1 MAFSGSGSGTVIAP
15 YQITTVE
22 QLNEMRDD
30 LSSYFILMND
40 LDFDLDSSYSDPTT
54 NKSGYITGSGWLPVG
69 DVTVKFAGG
78 FNGDGKTISNLFI
91 DRSGTDSIGLFG
103 FTDAGSL
110 VKNVFLSDVDI
121 TGANYTASIE
131 GYCRGTILN
140 CKSDGNIVGAER
152 VGGIVGFL
160 NADHAYQGTVIGSG
174 SSCNVSGTKWVGG
187 FCGYNYS
194 DGTVGFSAL
203 AGLILNCYSKGSVT
217 RISGVEINF
226 GGFVGFNDR
235 ATFINNFSTGKVEW
249 ETGPHPTDK
258 GFAGSERTGGAYRDE
273 GNFFDTDISLQATTT
288 GNAKGRT
295 TVQLKNILC
304 YTDYDYPTA
313 SAGLVTPWA
322 IFDKGDVTYTPNET
336 NVLGLSGSNDV
347 NVGSV
352 DYATNKIT
360 LSVKF
365 KLTDF
370 MSVNVCLMGWG
381 DWNEDL
387 TIYIRSDE
395 CQFSIVSGTA
405 ARYEVSYPTGML
417 NLGWHNIIVTMDTTT
432 AETKVYLDNV
442 YLGTITCLSGSGN
455 LPMVGD
461 LHFGAFDD
469 GAGYFPGN
477 LSEILIYD
485 DIISAAERLNIL
497 ENEEVTN
504 NLVGRW
510 KLNEGSGTTLTDDIG
525 ANNGTIVG
533 PSWLYED
540 VNTSIWSI
548 DDTVD
553 YPESYREETSSSET
567 ISVEESVYLGEES
580 DVNIPKLILAIN
592 ESLYLGEESSVV
604 FDKLSIDINESLY
617 LGENID
623 VNIPKLILAINESLY
638 LGENI
643 DVNLS
648 KLILNINESVYLGE
662 SSDAHLNEQ
671 VEYGVRIISYNPLII
686 LSGINTVKLT
696 HIDIST
702 PAVPVVTTHVVS
714 GITNAKDV
722 VLNDSNDY
730 FYLAGADGIVVK
742 IEKADL
748 DAQTIVDTSDTDDF
762 QKISSLETF
771 FRTFASTD
779 DSSGEIIM
787 IDEATISKINTD
799 VRWSKRITNTI
810 SCLVNTILG
819 KKINCDVRFSEN
831 VESVL
836 KTDIR
841 WLKYEYADL
850 TQHPVDFNDIQVKIN
865 GTDLAPLNDVD
876 LKSINI
882 THTKGE
888 YSTASFSLNRRHDNP
903 NYDNQGNSSQITN
916 QNAVLIY
923 IDGHLEFSGTIQSFN
938 AESELE
944 SIVVNARMTEPSRNK
959 QTRSIPLASVGESL
973 NLYHCLLNSVYVENP
988 DLNTQAVITNENG
1001 LYWSGNEW
1009 VGDLNEAQVFA
1020 SHALAESSIPS
1031 DYTSQQAWPTN
1042 YEESPAYYKGI
1053 QVNLGTSITQ
1063 NIERYSSFTDSAAL
1077 ATKIEEGTFNP
1088 KQNWSYFWFASFEN
1102 FISNVIT
1109 TSSRY
1114 LGTSLGSLSAD
1125 TWKINGASYKRQKQL
1140 DDDTADLGNYY
1151 VGSAPFQIISLQNG
1165 KLTTKDK
1172 WVDKSDGLYR
1182 EKDASYDY
1190 IQYAKD
1196 AAALEYSKLK
1206 TINNSIIPVTSSQID
1221 LTIDGYYYYAIKLL
1235 TRLNL
1240 SNTTASG
1247 IYFGSNGF
1255 PVSVKSISIDTNSMR
1270 VSIECDNQL
1279 SVEEIG
1285 EIDRNYPDVNS
1296 DEYINDKE
1304 SVLNYRKYD
1313 PNVSGYIT

>member
-1 MAFSGSGSGTVIAP
+1 MANPLNNSFETWTVPGSAGSSSGVCTNWTVVTVNGGTATRSEAGSARVYSGTYAVNCRGARSGNP
-15 YQITTVE
+15 NQIGGLISDAFTVE
-22 QLNEMRDD
+22 
-30 LSSYFILMND
+30 ND
-40 LDFDLDSSYSDPTT
+40 
-54 NKSGYITGSGWLPVG
+54 YITFWKYDQNAGGVTPIVKIFSSADVELMSFTLTKYVGWRQYCIYIGDLIDDDIKIQVQQSPTGSAGYYTIYDLVECTDTPVG
-69 DVTVKFAGG
+69 EACYDSTNEDEITPDTATADSVHSTDVATNVIDDNDTTRWNQDTGVARANAWVKVDLGSVQSVGRVLIRRNTDKTAT
-78 FNGDGKTISNLFI
+78 FNVDVSDDDSNWDNIVTADELTEVQEYYNI
-91 DRSGTDSIGLFG
+91 D
-103 FTDAGSL
+103 
-110 VKNVFLSDVDI
+110 
-121 TGANYTASIE
+121 ASIR
-131 GYCRGTILN
+131 YV
-140 CKSDGNIVGAER
+140 K
-152 VGGIVGFL
+152 
-160 NADHAYQGTVIGSG
+160 
-174 SSCNVSGTKWVGG
+174 
-187 FCGYNYS
+187 
-194 DGTVGFSAL
+194 
-203 AGLILNCYSKGSVT
+203 
-217 RISGVEINF
+217 ISNF
-226 GGFVGFNDR
+226 GGTQTY
-235 ATFINNFSTGKVEW
+235 A
-249 ETGPHPTDK
+249 
-258 GFAGSERTGGAYRDE
+258 
-273 GNFFDTDISLQATTT
+273 Q
-288 GNAKGRT
+288 
-295 TVQLKNILC
+295 
-304 YTDYDYPTA
+304 
-313 SAGLVTPWA
+313 
-322 IFDKGDVTYTPNET
+322 IFE
-336 NVLGLSGSNDV
+336 
-347 NVGSV
+347 
-352 DYATNKIT
+352 
-360 LSVKF
+360 
-365 KLTDF
+365 
-370 MSVNVCLMGWG
+370 
-381 DWNEDL
+381 
-387 TIYIRSDE
+387 IRSFE
-395 CQFSIVSGTA
+395 
-405 ARYEVSYPTGML
+405 P
-417 NLGWHNIIVTMDTTT
+417 
-432 AETKVYLDNV
+432 AE
-442 YLGTITCLSGSGN
+442 IT
-455 LPMVGD
+455 
-461 LHFGAFDD
+461 
-469 GAGYFPGN
+469 
-477 LSEILIYD
+477 
-485 DIISAAERLNIL
+485 
-497 ENEEVTN
+497 
-504 NLVGRW
+504 
-510 KLNEGSGTTLTDDIG
+510 
-525 ANNGTIVG
+525 
-533 PSWLYED
+533 
-540 VNTSIWSI
+540 
-548 DDTVD
+548 
-553 YPESYREETSSSET
+553 ES